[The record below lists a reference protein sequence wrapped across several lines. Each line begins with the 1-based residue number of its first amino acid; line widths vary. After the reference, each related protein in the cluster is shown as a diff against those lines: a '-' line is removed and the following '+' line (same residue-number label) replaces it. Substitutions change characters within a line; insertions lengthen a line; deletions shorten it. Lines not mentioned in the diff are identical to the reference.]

1 MLQYPKLVP
10 GTQLKNFMCWL
21 HLKKDRMEYGW
32 CKSVRSKNVKRLL
45 HKKPLQSAQFYCRLY
60 PKTSEENGRNKENV
74 YKTQRLSL
82 PMIQASQYL

>member
-1 MLQYPKLVP
+1 MVGVSLSGQKML
-10 GTQLKNFMCWL
+10 
-21 HLKKDRMEYGW
+21 KD
-32 CKSVRSKNVKRLL
+32 SST
-45 HKKPLQSAQFYCRLY
+45 KKPLQSAQFYCRLY